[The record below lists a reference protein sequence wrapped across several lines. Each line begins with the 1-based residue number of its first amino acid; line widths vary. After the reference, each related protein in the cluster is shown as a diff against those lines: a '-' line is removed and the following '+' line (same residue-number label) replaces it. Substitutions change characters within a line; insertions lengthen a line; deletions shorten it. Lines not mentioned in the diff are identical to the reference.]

1 MIHFL
6 DDYIPACRLIISQ
19 IDTNRDLLF
28 YAHSTIITED
38 VAASAHYE
46 WRRNHSLM
54 FKEKF
59 LIRLDIR
66 LLEILRIHDP
76 RLGHKRQIENQ
87 VMFFFRNL
95 VFLGLCLLFRQ
106 IIKLLCIYI
115 YYWKYQ
121 YHLCFIKKSPIHAS
135 TLSLYIWYDSF
146 DDGRDIL
153 FGDLSLIS
161 L

>member
-46 WRRNHSLM
+46 WRRNHGLM
-54 FKEKF
+54 FKKKF

-66 LLEILRIHDP
+66 LLEILGIHDP
-76 RLGHKRQIENQ
+76 RLGHKRQLENQ
-87 VMFFFRNL
+87 VMFFF
-95 VFLGLCLLFRQ
+95 
-106 IIKLLCIYI
+106 
-115 YYWKYQ
+115 
-121 YHLCFIKKSPIHAS
+121 KKSCFSWSLSFISSNNKVVMYIHI
-135 TLSLYIWYDSF
+135 LSKISILSMLYQEITYSCKYLIAIYLIWF
-146 DDGRDIL
+146 VWWR
-153 FGDLSLIS
+153 
-161 L
+161 